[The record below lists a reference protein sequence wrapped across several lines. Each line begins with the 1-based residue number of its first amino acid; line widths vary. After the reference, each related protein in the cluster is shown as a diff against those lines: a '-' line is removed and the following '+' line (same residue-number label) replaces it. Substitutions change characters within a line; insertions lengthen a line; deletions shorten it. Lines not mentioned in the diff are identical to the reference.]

1 MPWSDTNYFPAM
13 ENHAKQ
19 TVSVPTERHIL
30 MRMAKVRF
38 NLATLDIPKLSIRVG
53 LLLGLIF
60 ANLLVFSV
68 VSFWQFQSRQNYE
81 ERTRVV
87 TQNIAKAL
95 DQNVSKNVASIDLG
109 IRAVVDELE
118 RQLASGGIDEKAT
131 SEFIARYE
139 SRLPAVEAF
148 RIAQEDGTVIL
159 GKGVDKTHPVS
170 WRDRDYF
177 IHLRDSTA
185 DELDMRKPRQ
195 GRVAKQPIVNF
206 ARRYNYPN
214 GRFAGVVSAPV
225 AVTHF
230 SELLSSFSIGANS
243 SLILRD
249 AELGLIARVPAIPDS
264 PAGQIGNNA
273 VSQEFKKIVAS
284 GVVSATYSTL
294 RGADGL
300 ERIATFRRLADVPLI
315 AVVAA
320 ASVDYLADWRV
331 EVFKSGALS
340 LVFFLLSL
348 ITWWWLRGFLLQA
361 QQRQAALNANEEKLR
376 TLFELSPLGISLTS
390 MEGALVEFNKAFM
403 CICGYSEAEL
413 KSLKAFELTPEK
425 YALDEAQQLNSL
437 NTIGK
442 YGPYEKEYR
451 RKDGSLIP
459 VQLNGICVTGAQGQK
474 HVWSFVEDI
483 SERKLQE
490 SQLSQARVEA
500 EAAEQF
506 SRSTLDTV
514 PENICVLDR
523 AGVIIEVNQAWRDF
537 YDANYPDPGS
547 VDYAIGANYLDVCEA
562 ATGANAREA
571 SRMAEG
577 LASVLAGEREL
588 FSIEYPC
595 DSLTEKR
602 YFFARVKRF
611 SGDSGH
617 VLVAHG
623 NITERKMLELEL
635 ARMARTDVLT
645 GLNNRR
651 SFMKLAETELSRTAR
666 YAGSM
671 SVLMLDID
679 HFKRINDTHGHQ
691 VGDRVIQRLAA
702 LCQETL
708 RDLDVIGRLGGEEF
722 AVTMPSTG
730 HSDAMVVAERLRE
743 AIEAGC
749 VVLPQGLPLRFTVS
763 IGVTTV
769 AQEGNLDTLLDQAD
783 KALYKA
789 KNSGRNR
796 VCSFLEMNQDKA

>member
-1 MPWSDTNYFPAM
+1 M
-13 ENHAKQ
+13 
-19 TVSVPTERHIL
+19 VR
-30 MRMAKVRF
+30 VRF
-38 NLATLDIPKLSIRVG
+38 NLATFKRPKPSIRAG
-53 LLLGLIF
+53 LLLGLVF
-60 ANLLVFSV
+60 VNALVFSV
-68 VSFWQFQSRQNYE
+68 VGFWQLQSRQDYE
-81 ERTRVV
+81 KSTGVV

-131 SEFIARYE
+131 TQFMTRYE
-139 SRLPAVEAF
+139 SRVPAVEAF

-170 WRDRDYF
+170 WADRDYF
-177 IHLRDSTA
+177 IHLRESTA
-185 DELDMRKPRQ
+185 DGLDMRKPRQ
-195 GRVAKQPIVNF
+195 GRVAKQPILNF
-206 ARRYNYPN
+206 SRRYHYPD

-230 SELLSSFSIGANS
+230 SKLLSSFSIGANS

-249 AELGLIARVPAIPDS
+249 AELGLIARVPAIPNS
-264 PAGQIGNNA
+264 PAGQIGNSA
-273 VSQEFKKIVAS
+273 VSQEFKNIVAS
-284 GVVSATYSTL
+284 GVVSATYSTQ

-300 ERIATFRRLADVPLI
+300 ERIATFRRLEDVPLI

-320 ASVDYLADWRV
+320 ASVDYLADWRA
-331 EVFKSGALS
+331 EVFKSGVLL
-340 LVFFLLSL
+340 LVFFLSSL
-348 ITWWWLRGFLLQA
+348 ITWWWLRRVLLQA
-361 QQRQAALNANEEKLR
+361 QQRQAALNANEVKLR
-376 TLFELSPLGISLTS
+376 TLFELSPLGISLTT
-390 MEGALVEFNKAFM
+390 MDGRLVEFNKAFM
-403 CICGYSEAEL
+403 NICGYSEAEL
-413 KSLKAFELTPEK
+413 KSLRVFELTPEK
-425 YALDEAQQLNSL
+425 YALKEAQQLRSL
-437 NTIGK
+437 DAVGK
-442 YGPYEKEYR
+442 YGPYEKEFR

-459 VQLNGICVTGAQGQK
+459 VQLNGICVTEENDQK
-474 HVWSFVEDI
+474 HVWSFAEDI

-506 SRSTLDTV
+506 SRATLDTV
-514 PENICVLDR
+514 PESICVLDR
-523 AGVIIEVNQAWRDF
+523 SGVIIEVNQAWRDF
-537 YDANYPDPGS
+537 YDANYHDPES
-547 VDYAIGANYLDVCEA
+547 IDYAVGVNYLKVCEA
-562 ATGANAREA
+562 ATGVNASEA
-571 SRMAEG
+571 SPMAKG
-577 LASVLAGEREL
+577 LAAVLAGERDF

-595 DSLTEKR
+595 DSPHEKR

-611 SGDSGH
+611 TGNSGH

-623 NITERKMLELEL
+623 DITESKMLELEL
-635 ARMARTDVLT
+635 ARMARTDVLS

-651 SFMKLAETELSRTAR
+651 SFMKLAETELSRAAR
-666 YAGSM
+666 YGGSM

-702 LCQETL
+702 LCQEKL
-708 RDLDVIGRLGGEEF
+708 RDLDVIGRMGGEEF

-730 HSDAMVVAERLRE
+730 HAEALVVAERLRQAVAAE
-743 AIEAGC
+743 C
-749 VVLPQGLPLRFTVS
+749 VALQQGLPLRFTVS
-763 IGVTTV
+763 MGVTT
-769 AQEGNLDTLLDQAD
+769 QTNESNLDTLLDQAD

-796 VCSFLEMNQDKA
+796 VCSFLQINQDNVQVRL